1 MLAIKG
7 WDADTHA
14 APPDS
19 VFDAATVQGISSGPR
34 REVGKLRERQ
44 AATDVARPGIGL
56 IYPFWV
62 AAIGHSDEIQHSFTS
77 RLSGVRPE
85 IVDVRS
91 NRRT

>member
-1 MLAIKG
+1 MAGSSVLAIKG

-44 AATDVARPGIGL
+44 AATDVARPGMGL
-56 IYPFWV
+56 IYPFGWQQL
-62 AAIGHSDEIQHSFTS
+62 ATAMKSSI
-77 RLSGVRPE
+77 
-85 IVDVRS
+85 RS
-91 NRRT
+91 HLGCQGLERK